1 MRIDGLTLDLRE
13 RNAWEAFDLGIAL
26 ARSTGLKLFIPYS
39 VVFIALAAL
48 IHLGVHLAELPV
60 WSALII
66 LWWLKPA
73 LDRVALA
80 VLAQAV
86 FGAAPGW
93 RETLGSLRRIPRNGW
108 LYSITLGRLDF
119 ARSFH
124 LPVRQ
129 LEGQS
134 GKAARERIRLL
145 DKKLRGNAIWL
156 NVAIWHF
163 VFVLVYGAN
172 GLIQLLA
179 PEGVHAGTNFFE
191 WFGAGEESL
200 TNQYL
205 YSAAFVLAECVLE
218 PFYIAGGF
226 ALYLSRRTA
235 LEGWDLE
242 VAFKRMAARIEE
254 ARRPA
259 SLPGA
264 LSVLLAG
271 ACALALAVLLAL
283 PGSAMA
289 QEDDDE
295 DESDNPAAVLGLPS
309 VAPATSAVA
318 SGGAQPRSKEKI
330 AIQQILASPD
340 FEEFG
345 NAKRWVPRNKP
356 DRDDPKRRDY
366 SRWGDM
372 IESVVRFLTEL
383 VRGGI
388 WIVAVLI
395 LGWLLYLLSK
405 HFGWFKGAFS
415 MQRAKPDVM
424 FGLDLRPETLPDD
437 VPAAARALLANG
449 NMRAALAL
457 LYRAALSYLIHE
469 RDLDIQ
475 AGDTEGDCARRVR
488 KAGPAPLADYFDG
501 LMETWGLIAYAGRK
515 PPEADV
521 TRLIDAWAAH
531 FAVPRADAAPQP
543 PLKAAAA

>member
-39 VVFIALAAL
+39 AVFISLAAL
-48 IHLGVHLAELPV
+48 IQLGVYLADLPIM
-60 WSALII
+60 SALII

-93 RETLGSLRRIPRNGW
+93 RETLRSLRSVPRNGW
-108 LYSITLGRLDF
+108 LHAITLGRLDL

-134 GKAARERIRLL
+134 GKSARERIRLL

-156 NVAIWHF
+156 NVAIWHY

-191 WFGAGEESL
+191 LFGAREESL

-205 YSAAFVLAECVLE
+205 YNAAFVLAECLLE

-242 VAFKRMAARIEE
+242 VAFKRMAARVEE

-264 LSVLLAG
+264 LSVLLG
-271 ACALALAVLLAL
+271 GICAVAMAVLLAL
-283 PGSAMA
+283 PNAAMA
-289 QEDDDE
+289 QEDDED
-295 DESDNPAAVLGLPS
+295 DESENPAAVLGLPS
-309 VAPATSAVA
+309 VAPATTGAASA
-318 SGGAQPRSKEKI
+318 GAHPRSKEKI
-330 AIQQILASPD
+330 AIQQILSSPD

-345 NAKRWVPRNKP
+345 NEKRWVPRFKP
-356 DRDDPKRRDY
+356 DRDDPKRRDF
-366 SRWGDM
+366 SRWGDL

-388 WIVAVLI
+388 WIIAVLI

-469 RDLDIQ
+469 RDFDIQ

-488 KAGPAPLADYFDG
+488 KAGPAPLANYFDK
-501 LMETWGLIAYAGRK
+501 LMEAWGLIAYAGRK
-515 PPEADV
+515 PAQEEV
-521 TRLIDAWAAH
+521 TRLIDTWAAH
-531 FAVPRADAAPQP
+531 FTVPRAEGATQP
-543 PLKAAAA
+543 SPKEAAA